1 MLELL
6 MFLFRRPSTSVTH
19 QLLSPPP
26 SSPESWSSGIRR
38 PKLGLK
44 AEPGKEPI
52 KDGSASL
59 QADSTAENSVL
70 TTNTKM
76 VLPLQ
81 PSL

>member
-1 MLELL
+1 

-26 SSPESWSSGIRR
+26 SSPESRSSGIRR

-44 AEPGKEPI
+44 AEPGKEPV
-52 KDGSASL
+52 KDGSGSASL

-76 VLPLQ
+76 VLPPQ